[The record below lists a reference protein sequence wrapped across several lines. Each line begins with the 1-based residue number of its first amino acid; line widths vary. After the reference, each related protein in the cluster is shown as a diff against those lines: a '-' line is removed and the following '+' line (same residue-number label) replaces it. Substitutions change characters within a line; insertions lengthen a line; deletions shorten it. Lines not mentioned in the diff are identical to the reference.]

1 MHFFLH
7 ITSEVDFG
15 DFKAN
20 WHYWRC
26 CVVFQ
31 KSGVLT
37 RAVDREMIL
46 RSSGMLMIMITT
58 NMLSDLIEVS
68 DSSEV
73 AFGIVWETDVEETTV
88 FLGNKLVHVA

>member
-1 MHFFLH
+1 
-7 ITSEVDFG
+7 
-15 DFKAN
+15 
-20 WHYWRC
+20 
-26 CVVFQ
+26 
-31 KSGVLT
+31 
-37 RAVDREMIL
+37 MIL